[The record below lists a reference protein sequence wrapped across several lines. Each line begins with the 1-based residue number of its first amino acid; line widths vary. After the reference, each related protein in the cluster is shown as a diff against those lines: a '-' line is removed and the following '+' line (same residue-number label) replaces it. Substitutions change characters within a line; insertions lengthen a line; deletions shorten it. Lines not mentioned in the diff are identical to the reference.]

1 MQDIIYVKQI
11 FIESKKGRK
20 GAGKDRR
27 EGRERLA
34 SLLVRFLPKEY
45 RTIVK
50 LKLHKTYISSWKVK
64 TSVSTHIP
72 F

>member
-1 MQDIIYVKQI
+1 MQDIIHVKQI
-11 FIESKKGRK
+11 FIEIKKGRK

-34 SLLVRFLPKEY
+34 SLLVRFLPKKY